1 MQEAGNEKSSRL
13 WLEITDRADV
23 GANLNAPLF
32 DKNGRPNWTY
42 DLVQEIREGDKVFHY
57 KDSSIIGVSRATG
70 KAWFDDVIWAARGS
84 ASRSARIEPHRQPGQ
99 YISLE
104 GYIPIEPI
112 LSLADIRTKEVGIM
126 RVREKLVADRGGPL
140 RFPFV
145 RYGDQGLRAFQAYL
159 VEFPADVA
167 ALFPNLIAAAERL
180 DTRVILEEPPP
191 LSGQASVMH
200 RPRIGTEYRAADE
213 NASAATRDPFSVDPA
228 LVERGCRGHAATQN
242 ALAAFLQARGIEPL
256 SPSSPQINFDLGW
269 RAADRFFV
277 AEIKSCT
284 NANIE
289 KQLRL
294 GLGQVLRYRSVLED
308 VLGGTVIAVLALE
321 SGLADPSWRK
331 LCTSFG
337 VRLVSAPHFDGLEVD
352 AVTGSQLLPQ

>member
-1 MQEAGNEKSSRL
+1 MPEAGNEKSSRL

-57 KDSSIIGVSRATG
+57 KDASIIGVSRATG

-104 GYIPIEPI
+104 GYVPIEPI
-112 LSLADIRTKEVGIM
+112 LSLTDLRTKEVEIM
-126 RVREKLVADRGGPL
+126 QVREKLVADRDGPL

-167 ALFPNLIAAAERL
+167 ALFPNLITATERL
-180 DTRVILEEPPP
+180 DTRVILEETLP

-200 RPRIGTEYRAADE
+200 RSRIGTEYRAADE
-213 NASAATRDPFSVDPA
+213 YASAATRDPFSVDPA

-308 VLGGTVIAVLALE
+308 VLGGTVIAVWRLK
-321 SGLADPSWRK
+321 SGLQILPGANSA
-331 LCTSFG
+331 
-337 VRLVSAPHFDGLEVD
+337 VALVSASVAAPHFDGLEVD
-352 AVTGSQLLPQ
+352 AVTVL